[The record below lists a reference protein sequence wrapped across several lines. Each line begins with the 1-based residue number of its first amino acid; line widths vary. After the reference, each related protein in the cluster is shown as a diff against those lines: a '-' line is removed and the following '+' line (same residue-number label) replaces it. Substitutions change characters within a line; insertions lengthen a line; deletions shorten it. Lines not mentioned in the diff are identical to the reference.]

1 MFFVSSACFFFV
13 TLTTEAHISR
23 SGGVMQYDIN
33 VCFVFMLFVKLS
45 KRDLLLVIDE
55 DRSNKKFQ
63 FSCDNGGCQRG
74 VILK

>member
-1 MFFVSSACFFFV
+1 
-13 TLTTEAHISR
+13 
-23 SGGVMQYDIN
+23 MQYDIN

-63 FSCDNGGCQRG
+63 FFCDNGGCQRG

>member
-1 MFFVSSACFFFV
+1 
-13 TLTTEAHISR
+13 
-23 SGGVMQYDIN
+23 MQYDIN

-55 DRSNKKFQ
+55 DRF
-63 FSCDNGGCQRG
+63 FCDNGQRG